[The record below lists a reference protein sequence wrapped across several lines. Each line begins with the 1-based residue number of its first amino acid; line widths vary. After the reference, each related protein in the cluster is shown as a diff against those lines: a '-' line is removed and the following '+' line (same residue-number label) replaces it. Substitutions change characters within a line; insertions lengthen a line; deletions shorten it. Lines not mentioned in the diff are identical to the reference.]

1 MILEFFVPILFV
13 IAYFSETV
21 ETLPI
26 NETNG
31 HSTGKKSAKKKDLKL
46 NLCFFAVSL
55 KFSLIIFFE
64 ACSTLT

>member
-31 HSTGKKSAKKKDLKL
+31 HSTGKKSAKKKKR
-46 NLCFFAVSL
+46 
-55 KFSLIIFFE
+55 I
-64 ACSTLT
+64 

>member
-31 HSTGKKSAKKKDLKL
+31 HSTGKKSAKKKGFKIEPLLFCCQFK
-46 NLCFFAVSL
+46 
-55 KFSLIIFFE
+55 I
-64 ACSTLT
+64 